1 MNVAFISGVFFPKA
15 GGVQVQVHNIANK
28 LSKLGIKVKLF
39 IYNKT
44 NIKNNNYD
52 IFVLNKFV
60 FNLVYFFKY
69 FLNIDLFFLLTPYVT
84 KLIKKHKIDIWHF
97 NFINFKSLILI
108 NVLKNLDK
116 KVVVT
121 FHGIDLQI
129 DRKINYGYRL
139 NKKYDI
145 FLRNTLKRIDLFTY
159 LSKTIQ
165 KDLIELGVQDDRLV
179 YFPNSV
185 DIKKFNDHILPDNKN
200 KKVLNLITV
209 ARFAEK
215 KRDLILFKKF
225 VLI

>member
-1 MNVAFISGVFFPKA
+1 M
-15 GGVQVQVHNIANK
+15 
-28 LSKLGIKVKLF
+28 
-39 IYNKT
+39 
-44 NIKNNNYD
+44 
-52 IFVLNKFV
+52 
-60 FNLVYFFKY
+60 
-69 FLNIDLFFLLTPYVT
+69 
-84 KLIKKHKIDIWHF
+84 
-97 NFINFKSLILI
+97 
-108 NVLKNLDK
+108 
-116 KVVVT
+116 VT

-145 FLRNTLKRIDLFTY
+145 FLKNTLKRIDLFTY

-165 KDLIELGVQDDRLV
+165 KDLIELGVQDDRMV

-185 DIKKFNDHILPDNKN
+185 NIKKFNDYILPDNKD

-215 KRDLILFKKF
+215 KKGFDLIQKF